1 MPGATIG
8 KRLRDLRGNIPR
20 AEAAKAI
27 GVSVSALTM
36 YENGQRIPRDQIKVK
51 IAEYY
56 HSTVGEIF
64 FAS

>member
-36 YENGQRIPRDQIKVK
+36 YENGQRIPRDQIKVR
-51 IAEYY
+51 IAEFY

>member
-56 HSTVGEIF
+56 HRTVGEIF